1 MRPVE
6 GSTGIPP
13 LPMSNNAFEKK
24 TSTDMSFCNATRMRF
39 FTYLH
44 KIDAFKHNFHIRCY
58 NMLEWMYMMFVT
70 EENNTLKV
78 GLKTVSSI
86 VFAVN
91 DVIWNTQL

>member
-1 MRPVE
+1 
-6 GSTGIPP
+6 
-13 LPMSNNAFEKK
+13 
-24 TSTDMSFCNATRMRF
+24 
-39 FTYLH
+39 
-44 KIDAFKHNFHIRCY
+44 
-58 NMLEWMYMMFVT
+58 MYMMFVT